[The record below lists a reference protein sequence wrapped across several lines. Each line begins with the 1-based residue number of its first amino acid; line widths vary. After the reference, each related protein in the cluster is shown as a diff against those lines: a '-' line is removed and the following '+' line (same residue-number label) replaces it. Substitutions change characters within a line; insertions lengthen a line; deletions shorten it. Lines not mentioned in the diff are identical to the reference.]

1 MIVIDINKIQLQWK
15 DKKTNKVYHRMT
27 LDFPINKTIEQSTQE
42 DTTQTV
48 STQTDKLDT
57 TDDKEGDTY

>member
-15 DKKTNKVYHRMT
+15 NKRTNKVYYQMT
-27 LDFPINKTIEQSTQE
+27 LDFPINKIIEQSAQE

-48 STQTDKLDT
+48 PPHTNKSDIVDN
-57 TDDKEGDTY
+57 KEGDSY